1 MRKLLIERIEVE
13 KNNLAYGASIKSFE
27 AYREMVGMIR
37 GLHEAID
44 MLDDAETKAS
54 ERERGV

>member
-1 MRKLLIERIEVE
+1 
-13 KNNLAYGASIKSFE
+13 
-27 AYREMVGMIR
+27 MVGMIR